1 MSAPPPPLIEARGV
15 GRRYGD
21 FVALKGVDLLVAP
34 GEMVAIVG
42 PNGAGKTTLVNVLT
56 GLLAPSEGT
65 VRFRG
70 SDIAG
75 VGPVKLARL
84 GMARAFQLV
93 QVFPELTVAETIAV
107 GAMSQLGRGRRMLAS
122 LGADREVRAKVE
134 EVASIFGLAPALGRP
149 ARELPQGQKKLLDV
163 ASAFALSP
171 AVILLDEPTSG
182 VATADKHGVM
192 ATLMEA
198 ARRAGVQALLL
209 VEHDIDLV
217 ETYASRVVGLRGGE
231 VLADKPVRDFFADE
245 EATAALVGARAAK
258 AAH

>member
-1 MSAPPPPLIEARGV
+1 MSAPLLIEALGV

-21 FVALKGVDLLVAP
+21 YVALKGVDLRVEP
-34 GEMVAIVG
+34 GETVAIVG

-56 GLLAPSEGT
+56 GLLTPSEGS

-70 SDIAG
+70 ADIAG
-75 VGPVKLARL
+75 VGPVRLARL

-107 GAMSQLGRGRRMLAS
+107 GALSKLGRGRRMLAS

-134 EVASIFGLAPALGRP
+134 EVAAIFGLGPALRRP

-171 AVILLDEPTSG
+171 TVILLDEPTSG
-182 VATADKHGVM
+182 VATADKHGIM
-192 ATLMEA
+192 TTLMEA
-198 ARRAGVQALLL
+198 ARHAGVEALLL

-231 VLADKPVRDFFADE
+231 VLADLPVRDFFADE
-245 EATAALVGARAAK
+245 GVTSALVGRRTAK
-258 AAH
+258 AAPH